1 MKNTSLQ
8 NITWVTMNYFISF
21 TKFINTKMRK
31 ILFNK
36 PICRSMRNNYKFSMN
51 NYKFSMNKLLGMKNQ
66 KSLHS

>member
-1 MKNTSLQ
+1 
-8 NITWVTMNYFISF
+8 
-21 TKFINTKMRK
+21 MRK